1 MNQRDYLP
9 LDSGSETFVK
19 LRQQVDREKYVPLC
33 RELSKDRYAVVNFSE
48 ALSLLDRNELRIEDK
63 VRIVWVHD
71 VERPHGNWISLGM
84 AQVEQEFGLASTF
97 FPRVYSFDSEG
108 LRAPLLRIE
117 AMPRHEVGYQYE
129 ELTTANGDMKAARDV
144 FLLHLNRMR
153 EKGFAI
159 RTLNSHGVW
168 RAQINAEKMLMDG
181 DAWDTDFLREA
192 KILDNGEC
200 CGLFLSLLRN
210 KFPGNAAYY
219 GETRL
224 MGKEFLDALGNTSPG
239 TIVLLLNHSWLWSD
253 LYDEPAFADLTRI
266 IRNQFEPEIFAY
278 KKEA

>member
-1 MNQRDYLP
+1 MNQSDYLP

-33 RELSKDRYAVVNFSE
+33 RELVKDRYAVVNFSE

-97 FPRVYSFDSEG
+97 FPRVYSFDSVA
-108 LRAPLLRIE
+108 LRDPLLRIE

-129 ELTTANGDMKAARDV
+129 ELTTTNGDMKAARDV
-144 FLLHLNRMR
+144 FLLHLNRIR

-159 RTLNSHGVW
+159 WTLNSHGVW
-168 RAQINAEKMLMDG
+168 RAHINAEKMLMDEA
-181 DAWDTDFLREA
+181 AWDTDFLRRA
-192 KILDNGEC
+192 GILDNGEC
-200 CGLFLSLLRN
+200 CGLFLNLLKNR
-210 KFPGNAAYY
+210 FPGKVEYY
-219 GETRL
+219 GETRF
-224 MGKEFLDALGNTSPG
+224 MGREFLAALKGTSPD

-266 IRNQFEPEIFAY
+266 VRNQFEPEIFAY